1 MTINPESDRW
11 QEIKDIWKQN
21 QWLYAVAGF
30 FAGLIALPFLQ
41 TIRTDFFGF
50 LQEFVPEA
58 AGIGFTVFI
67 VDRIYRRRDEKRAEE
82 ESKARLIQ
90 QLGSRVKQCCKESSR
105 GTTATRLVN

>member
-1 MTINPESDRW
+1 MITNPEPDRW

-30 FAGLIALPFLQ
+30 FAGLLALPFLQ
-41 TIRTDFFGF
+41 IVRTDFFAF

-67 VDRIYRRRDEKRAEE
+67 VDRIYRRRDEKREE
-82 ESKARLIQ
+82 QRELER
-90 QLGSRVKQCCKESSR
+90 REYEKQHQKEELK
-105 GTTATRLVN
+105 TQ